1 MYLLSTVTVMSGK
14 SLFRKTKRARNNW
27 NTTKKT
33 TMLTVGLLTKVRVVN
48 LKIRSVS
55 LMTAFTLAMDRLI
68 VMTDY
73 PSLG

>member
-1 MYLLSTVTVMSGK
+1 MYLSSTVTVMSGK

-48 LKIRSVS
+48 LKIRNVS
-55 LMTAFTLAMDRLI
+55 LMTAFTLEMDRLI

>member
-1 MYLLSTVTVMSGK
+1 MYLLSTVKVMSGK
-14 SLFRKTKRARNNW
+14 SLFRKTKRVRNDQ

-48 LKIRSVS
+48 LKIRNVS
-55 LMTAFTLAMDRLI
+55 LMTAFTLEMDRLI

>member
-33 TMLTVGLLTKVRVVN
+33 TMLTVGLLTKVTVVN
-48 LKIRSVS
+48 LKIRNVS
-55 LMTAFTLAMDRLI
+55 LMTAFTLEMDRLI

>member
-14 SLFRKTKRARNNW
+14 SRFRKTKWARNNW

-48 LKIRSVS
+48 LKIRNVS
-55 LMTAFTLAMDRLI
+55 LMTAFTLEMDRLI